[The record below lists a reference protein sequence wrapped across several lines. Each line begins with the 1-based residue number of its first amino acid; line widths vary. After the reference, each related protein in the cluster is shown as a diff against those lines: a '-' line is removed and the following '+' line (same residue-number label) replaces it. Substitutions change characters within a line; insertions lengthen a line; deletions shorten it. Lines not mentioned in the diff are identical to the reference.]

1 VPVGLTFLTLAL
13 VACSDAGGPRLVS
26 ASPAAASRNATVTLT
41 GERLCGGGDCARAAG
56 EVTLG
61 RDPPMVRT
69 VVVSYD
75 DTAARIVIPLAA
87 PVGPTALI
95 ATVDERS
102 SNALAFEVL
111 P

>member
-1 VPVGLTFLTLAL
+1 
-13 VACSDAGGPRLVS
+13 
-26 ASPAAASRNATVTLT
+26 
-41 GERLCGGGDCARAAG
+41 
-56 EVTLG
+56 
-61 RDPPMVRT
+61 MVRT